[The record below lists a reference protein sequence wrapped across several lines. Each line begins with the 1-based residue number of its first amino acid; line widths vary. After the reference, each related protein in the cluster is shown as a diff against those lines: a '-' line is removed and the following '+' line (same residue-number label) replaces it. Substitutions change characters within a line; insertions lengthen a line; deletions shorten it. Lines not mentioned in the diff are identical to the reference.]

1 MNEEKKNMN
10 KKSAASAKKTGSK
23 QSDQK
28 VLTVLKTS
36 WRYIWMFRGVVISLP
51 VLVVAISQAFKN
63 ASRLPET
70 VGLNIQANGEYAM
83 TVARPTAVVLPLL
96 VTIACILL
104 TCFTKRPLF
113 PWLISIF
120 TLVIP
125 VLIWV
130 INIYPA

>member
-10 KKSAASAKKTGSK
+10 KKSAASAKKSDPK
-23 QSDQK
+23 QSNK
-28 VLTVLKTS
+28 VLSVLKTA
-36 WRYIWMFRGVVISLP
+36 WRWIWMFRGAIISLP
-51 VLVVAISQAFKN
+51 VLWVAIGQAFKN

-70 VGLNIQANGEYAM
+70 VGLNIQATGEYAM

>member
-1 MNEEKKNMN
+1 MNEEKMSVN
-10 KKSAASAKKTGSK
+10 KKTAVKKSNQT
-23 QSDQK
+23 QSDNK
-28 VLTVLKTS
+28 TLAALKKI
-36 WRYIWMFRGVVISLP
+36 WRYIWMFRGAIISVP
-51 VLVVAISQAFKN
+51 VLVVAISQAFCN

-70 VGLNIQANGEYAM
+70 VGLNIQATGEYAM
-83 TVARPTAVVLPLL
+83 TVARPTAVVIPLL
-96 VTIACILL
+96 VTIGCILL

-125 VLIWV
+125 ILIWI

>member
-1 MNEEKKNMN
+1 MNEEKKNVN
-10 KKSAASAKKTGSK
+10 KKTAASGKKSTTKSNEIW
-23 QSDQK
+23 S
-28 VLTVLKTS
+28 VLKTI
-36 WRYIWMFRGVVISLP
+36 WHWIWMFRGAIISLP
-51 VLVVAISQAFKN
+51 VLCIAIGQAFKN

-70 VGLNIQANGEYAM
+70 VGLNIQATGEYAM
-83 TVARPTAVVLPLL
+83 TVGRPAAVVLPLL

-125 VLIWV
+125 VLIWI